1 MSLSIDSYGKVA
13 KPRVYVD
20 YVQYLKAVG
29 LVDSYTS
36 PGPLSFDASFNPM
49 DAWDF
54 NPSKVSTGV
63 VVGSDVKYIAFG
75 VNLNYYQET
84 NKPRQVQQFIS
95 TINYGGILNH
105 NFGEIGI
112 GGTTRD
118 THFKTEN
125 HNESQLANYMSDY
138 SDILGARKFLDL
150 GSTLYST
157 GGWSGREFEDDG
169 ELSTIS
175 GFQYGNADKIKLVF
189 SSLIKYPD
197 GTNEGTFLQG
207 EELRIG
213 SATVGRYFD
222 FPQNADL
229 NVSQTFDYSGIKSNK
244 TISGDEMTQIDYYQ
258 SPNWG
263 DFAPWTNIDLQS
275 YQDMDLDLA
284 YAVNYED
291 NKATRRTG
299 RRSFTVTFSYIDKTD
314 MFPKNFYKNLSGDY
328 EPITEGSN
336 SGFTFDED
344 ESIVS
349 SFLNY
354 TLGGQIPFIFQPDN
368 TKKDFVICR
377 LSKSNSTI
385 KQVAPG
391 VYSVTFSFVE
401 TW

>member
-1 MSLSIDSYGKVA
+1 M
-13 KPRVYVD
+13 
-20 YVQYLKAVG
+20 
-29 LVDSYTS
+29 
-36 PGPLSFDASFNPM
+36 
-49 DAWDF
+49 
-54 NPSKVSTGV
+54 
-63 VVGSDVKYIAFG
+63 
-75 VNLNYYQET
+75 
-84 NKPRQVQQFIS
+84 QFRLLLD
-95 TINYGGILNH
+95 TINYYGLLNH
-105 NFGEIGI
+105 NLGTFYTSNAQQRQCSL
-112 GGTTRD
+112 GTTTGHNSRSEIVGHLYSSYIND
-118 THFKTEN
+118 IGYSLSEHNNFKGGDAA
-125 HNESQLANYMSDY
+125 ANYTATSNPEYFEGLYIQLKNCINDSNAY
-138 SDILGARKFLDL
+138 GNEEPLLDL
-150 GSTLYST
+150 G
-157 GGWSGREFEDDG
+157 
-169 ELSTIS
+169 TIT
-175 GFQYGNADKIKLVF
+175 A
-189 SSLIKYPD
+189 
-197 GTNEGTFLQG
+197 
-207 EELRIG
+207 
-213 SATVGRYFD
+213 GRYFD

-229 NVSQTFDYSGIKSNK
+229 NVSQAFDYSGIKSNK

-275 YQDMDLDLA
+275 YQDMGLDIA
-284 YAVNYED
+284 YAVDYED

-336 SGFTFDED
+336 SGIFTFDED